1 MKKDTV
7 MAIVLGVLLLVSV
20 IQAVQLNTLKTSLNE
35 GGVSVKTDSTTA
47 QSGAGSG
54 SGVSVP
60 SSLDNLPTMVG
71 GC

>member
-20 IQAVQLNTLKTSLNE
+20 IQAVQLNTLKSNLQD
-35 GGVSVKTDSTTA
+35 GVSIKSTSTPA
-47 QSGAGSG
+47 QSGASESG
-54 SGVSVP
+54 GLTVP
-60 SSLDNLPTMVG
+60 ASLDSLPTMVG

>member
-20 IQAVQLNTLKTSLNE
+20 IQAVQLNTLKTTLEE
-35 GGVSVKTDSTTA
+35 GGVNIKSASNSA
-47 QSGAGSG
+47 QSGVSDGGAL
-54 SGVSVP
+54 SVP
-60 SSLDNLPTMVG
+60 ASLDSLPTMVG